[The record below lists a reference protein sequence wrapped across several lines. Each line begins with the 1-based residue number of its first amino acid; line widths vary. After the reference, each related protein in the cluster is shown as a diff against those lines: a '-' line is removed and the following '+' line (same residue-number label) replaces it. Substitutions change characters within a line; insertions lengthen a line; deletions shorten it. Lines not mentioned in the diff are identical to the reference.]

1 MEEPAT
7 APYLRWRYKYK
18 GPCMGY
24 DLSFDP
30 SIPMETGES
39 ETDEIVY
46 RISHDLRGSVRAL
59 QELPT
64 WIIEDLEKAAIKL
77 PPESTRHL
85 ELMASHACRLDLMLT
100 GLLAYSRV
108 GRMQAIGA
116 LTPKAILDDVIDDM
130 SLENGI
136 EITNSLDHGNCQ
148 MGVTDLQS
156 VFSILITNAIRF
168 HPNKTPKIHISGGPI
183 SERMWQI
190 EVSDDGAG
198 IPTDKHDYVFKPM
211 TKLVSR
217 DVDAGAGMGL
227 AILRKIA
234 WSYRGDV
241 EIIEPK
247 SQEGTTIRV
256 KLTVN

>member
-1 MEEPAT
+1 
-7 APYLRWRYKYK
+7 
-18 GPCMGY
+18 MGI

-30 SIPMETGES
+30 TIPMETAES

-59 QELPT
+59 QELPA
-64 WIIEDLEKAAIKL
+64 WIIEDLEKAAVRL
-77 PPESTRHL
+77 PAESSRHL
-85 ELMASHACRLDLMLT
+85 ELVASHACRLDLMLT

-108 GRMQAIGA
+108 GRMQAIGG
-116 LTPKAILDDVIDDM
+116 LSPRLILEEVLDDLALGDDV
-130 SLENGI
+130 
-136 EITNSLDHGNCQ
+136 EIKNELDRGKCQ

-168 HPNKTPKIHISGGPI
+168 HPEKRPVITISGAPI

-190 EVSDDGAG
+190 EVTDNGTG
-198 IPTDKHDYVFKPM
+198 IPEAKREYVQKPM

-217 DVDAGAGMGL
+217 DVDPGAGMGL

-234 WSYRGDV
+234 WSYHGKV
-241 EIIEPK
+241 EISEPK
-247 SQEGTTIRV
+247 GHPGTKVTV

>member
-1 MEEPAT
+1 
-7 APYLRWRYKYK
+7 
-18 GPCMGY
+18 MGY

-30 SIPMETGES
+30 SIPMETAES

-46 RISHDLRGSVRAL
+46 RISHDLRGSVRAM

-77 PPESTRHL
+77 PAESSRHL
-85 ELMASHACRLDLMLT
+85 ELLASHACRLDLMLT

-108 GRMQAIGA
+108 GRMQPIGGLSPHA
-116 LTPKAILDDVIDDM
+116 VLEEVLDDLALSDDVVIIN
-130 SLENGI
+130 E
-136 EITNSLDHGNCQ
+136 LDRGKCQ

-168 HPNKTPKIHISGGPI
+168 HPEKRPTITISGGPI
-183 SERMWQI
+183 TEREWQI
-190 EVSDDGAG
+190 EVSDDGEG
-198 IPTDKHDYVFKPM
+198 IPESKREYVLKPM

-217 DVDAGAGMGL
+217 DVDPGAGMGL

-234 WSYRGDV
+234 WAYRGSV
-241 EIIEPK
+241 EVGEPK
-247 SQEGTTIRV
+247 GHSGTKVQV

>member
-1 MEEPAT
+1 
-7 APYLRWRYKYK
+7 
-18 GPCMGY
+18 MGY

-30 SIPMETGES
+30 SIPMETAES

-64 WIIEDLEKAAIKL
+64 WIIEDLQKAAIKL
-77 PPESTRHL
+77 PPESNRHL
-85 ELMASHACRLDLMLT
+85 ELMASHASRLDLMLT

-108 GRMQAIGA
+108 GRMQPIGA
-116 LTPKAILDDVIDDM
+116 VTPRNILDEVIDD
-130 SLENGI
+130 LGHGHEVTIENH
-136 EITNSLDHGNCQ
+136 LDHGKCQ

-156 VFSILITNAIRF
+156 VFSILITNAVRF
-168 HPNKTPKIHISGGPI
+168 HPEKSPHIVVSGGPV

-190 EVSDDGAG
+190 DVADDGEG
-198 IPTDKHDYVFKPM
+198 IPEDKRDFVLKPM

-217 DVDAGAGMGL
+217 DVDPGAGMGL

-234 WSYRGDV
+234 WSYRGEV
-241 EIIEPK
+241 EVLK
-247 SQEGTTIRV
+247 SKPLGGTTVRV
-256 KLTVN
+256 KLAVN

>member
-1 MEEPAT
+1 
-7 APYLRWRYKYK
+7 
-18 GPCMGY
+18 MGY

-30 SIPMETGES
+30 SIPMETAET

-64 WIIEDLEKAAIKL
+64 WIVEDLQKAAIKL
-77 PPESTRHL
+77 PPESNRHL
-85 ELMASHACRLDLMLT
+85 ELVASHACRLDLMLT

-116 LTPKAILDDVIDDM
+116 VTPRLTLDEVIDDM
-130 SLENGI
+130 SFGLEVKI
-136 EITNSLDHGNCQ
+136 ENRLDRGKCQ
-148 MGVTDLQS
+148 MGETDLQS
-156 VFSILITNAIRF
+156 IFSILITNAIRF
-168 HPNKTPKIHISGGPI
+168 HPTNSPHIVVSGGPV
-183 SERMWQI
+183 SEKMWHI
-190 EVSDDGAG
+190 DVTDDGEG
-198 IPTDKHDYVFKPM
+198 IPEDKREFVLKPM

-217 DVDAGAGMGL
+217 DIDPGAGMGL

-234 WSYRGDV
+234 WSYRGEV
-241 EIIEPK
+241 AVLRPK
-247 SQEGTTIRV
+247 SHTGTTVRV

>member
-1 MEEPAT
+1 
-7 APYLRWRYKYK
+7 
-18 GPCMGY
+18 MGY

-30 SIPMETGES
+30 SIPMETAET

-64 WIIEDLEKAAIKL
+64 WIIEDLQKAAIKL
-77 PPESTRHL
+77 PPESNRHL

-108 GRMQAIGA
+108 GRMQPIGA
-116 LTPKAILDDVIDDM
+116 VTPRVVLDDVIDD
-130 SLENGI
+130 LGYGAEVRIENH
-136 EITNSLDHGNCQ
+136 LDRGNCQ

-156 VFSILITNAIRF
+156 VFSILITNAVRF
-168 HPNKTPKIHISGGPI
+168 HPEKAPHIVISGGPV
-183 SERMWQI
+183 SEKMWQI
-190 EVSDDGAG
+190 EVTDDGEG
-198 IPTDKHDYVFKPM
+198 IPEDKRDFVLKPM

-241 EIIEPK
+241 EVHAPK
-247 SQEGTTIRV
+247 SHAGTAVRV

>member
-1 MEEPAT
+1 
-7 APYLRWRYKYK
+7 
-18 GPCMGY
+18 MGT

-30 SIPMETGES
+30 SIPVETAES

-64 WIIEDLEKAAIKL
+64 WIIEDLEKAAVRL
-77 PPESTRHL
+77 PEESSRHL
-85 ELMASHACRLDLMLT
+85 ELVASHACRLDLMLT
-100 GLLAYSRV
+100 GLLAFSRV

-116 LTPKAILDDVIDDM
+116 LSPRSILEDVLEDLALGDDV
-130 SLENGI
+130 
-136 EITNSLDHGNCQ
+136 EIKVELDHGKCQ

-168 HPNKTPKIHISGGPI
+168 HPEKSPVITISGGPV

-190 EVSDDGAG
+190 VVTDNGTG
-198 IPTDKHDYVFKPM
+198 IPESKREYVLKPM

-217 DVDAGAGMGL
+217 DVDPGAGMRL

-234 WSYRGDV
+234 WAYRGGV
-241 EIIEPK
+241 EISTPK
-247 SQEGTTIRV
+247 THAGTKV
-256 KLTVN
+256 QVNLTVN